1 MPDDTDAGT
10 VDTGTQPTAADQTA
24 DTGTVDTGTQVEA
37 QTDSQPHTDTT
48 TTDQQVEG
56 KVQAD
61 QPQGGQKPTNPWD
74 SPQNPYFKR
83 FNDTQSHAARLYQER
98 EQLAKQAQEMQER
111 LQRYETQQ
119 KEAEAKAKMLPF
131 QKSHPEYANTRERL
145 GKVQAFKTA
154 ISAIDGADEATAKKL
169 AQAYGLTADDFRL
182 EREESMYRQKIDDE
196 FRSDPEGF
204 VQSRVESKIHEALQ
218 KYDEYLAARVSTERL
233 INDPGNA
240 KLIEAYAPQMSK
252 IMDPQVSAREKAFE
266 YAQILAERDA
276 LKRRLGS
283 QVEQVSQRQAHDSMA
298 QPQHMRGGKRVPAG
312 QQYPEEARNDAVAW
326 LKKQNPNISQDALIT
341 KAMAINAYFANN

>member
-1 MPDDTDAGT
+1 MPDDADAGT
-10 VDTGTQPTAADQTA
+10 ADAGTQQTADQTA
-24 DTGTVDTGTQVEA
+24 PGTVDTGTQVDA

-48 TTDQQVEG
+48 PTTDQQVEG
-56 KVQAD
+56 EAQAG
-61 QPQGGQKPTNPWD
+61 QPTGDQKPANPWD
-74 SPQNPYFKR
+74 SPENPYYKR
-83 FNDTQSHAARLYQER
+83 FNDTQSHASRLYQER
-98 EQLAKQAQEMQER
+98 EQLAKQNQEYQER
-111 LQRYETQQ
+111 LQRFETQQ

-131 QKSHPEYANTRERL
+131 QKSHPDYANTRERL

-196 FRSDPEGF
+196 FRADPEGF
-204 VQSRVESKIHEALQ
+204 VQARVESKIHEALQ

-233 INDPGNA
+233 ITDPSNA

-252 IMDPQVSAREKAFE
+252 IMDPQVSARDKAFE
-266 YAQILAERDA
+266 YAQVLAERDA

-283 QVEQVSQRQAHDSMA
+283 HVEQVSQKNALDSMA
-298 QPQHMRGGKRVPAG
+298 HTQHMRGGRKTPSG
-312 QQYPEEARNDAVAW
+312 QQYPEEARQDAVAW
-326 LKKQNPNISQDALIT
+326 LKKTTPGISQDALLT
-341 KAMAINAYFANN
+341 QALKINAYFANN